1 MNNSYAST
9 ILKIYNK
16 RFQNN
21 TVGLF
26 YLGLITIIITLMSNY
41 GDKEFIERQEDLRIF
56 GLRIR
61 ELRKKSKLTQSE
73 LAEKIGL
80 STNFIGMVERGERNT
95 SVDKIF
101 KLSRAFNLSL
111 AEFFKTL

>member
-1 MNNSYAST
+1 
-9 ILKIYNK
+9 
-16 RFQNN
+16 
-21 TVGLF
+21 
-26 YLGLITIIITLMSNY
+26 MSNY
-41 GDKEFIERQEDLRIF
+41 SDKEFIERQEDLKIF

-73 LAEKIGL
+73 LAEKFGL
-80 STNFIGMVERGERNT
+80 STNFIGMVERGKRNT

-111 AEFFKTL
+111 AEIFKTL

>member
-1 MNNSYAST
+1 M
-9 ILKIYNK
+9 
-16 RFQNN
+16 
-21 TVGLF
+21 GLF
-26 YLGLITIIITLMSNY
+26 YLGLITIIITVMSDLD
-41 GDKEFIERQEDLRIF
+41 DKELVERQNDLRIF

-73 LAEKIGL
+73 LAERIGL

>member
-1 MNNSYAST
+1 MSLMNDYDRNSEET
-9 ILKIYNK
+9 KKNLKT
-16 RFQNN
+16 F
-21 TVGLF
+21 G
-26 YLGLITIIITLMSNY
+26 S
-41 GDKEFIERQEDLRIF
+41 RIQ
-56 GLRIR
+56 
-61 ELRKKSKLTQSE
+61 ELRKKNNLTQSE

-80 STNFIGMVERGERNT
+80 STNFIGMIERGERNT

>member
-1 MNNSYAST
+1 M
-9 ILKIYNK
+9 
-16 RFQNN
+16 
-21 TVGLF
+21 GLF
-26 YLGLITIIITLMSNY
+26 YLGLITSIITVMSDLD
-41 GDKEFIERQEDLRIF
+41 DKELVERQNDLRIF

>member
-1 MNNSYAST
+1 M
-9 ILKIYNK
+9 
-16 RFQNN
+16 
-21 TVGLF
+21 F
-26 YLGLITIIITLMSNY
+26 YLGLITIIITVMS
-41 GDKEFIERQEDLRIF
+41 GLDDKELVERQNDLRIF

-101 KLSRAFNLSL
+101 KLAKAFNISL
-111 AEFFKTL
+111 AQFFETL

>member
-1 MNNSYAST
+1 M
-9 ILKIYNK
+9 
-16 RFQNN
+16 
-21 TVGLF
+21 F
-26 YLGLITIIITLMSNY
+26 YLSLITSIITLMSNY
-41 GDKEFIERQEDLRIF
+41 NDKEFIERQEDLKIF
-56 GLRIR
+56 GLRVR

-101 KLSRAFNLSL
+101 KLSHAFNLSL

>member
-1 MNNSYAST
+1 M
-9 ILKIYNK
+9 
-16 RFQNN
+16 
-21 TVGLF
+21 GLF

-56 GLRIR
+56 GLRLR

-101 KLSRAFNLSL
+101 KLSCAFNLSL

>member
-1 MNNSYAST
+1 M
-9 ILKIYNK
+9 
-16 RFQNN
+16 
-21 TVGLF
+21 GLF
-26 YLGLITIIITLMSNY
+26 YLGLITIIITVMSDLD
-41 GDKEFIERQEDLRIF
+41 DKELVERQNDLRIL

>member
-1 MNNSYAST
+1 M
-9 ILKIYNK
+9 
-16 RFQNN
+16 
-21 TVGLF
+21 GLF
-26 YLGLITIIITLMSNY
+26 YLGLITSIITVMSDID
-41 GDKEFIERQEDLRIF
+41 DKELVERQNDLRIF

>member
-1 MNNSYAST
+1 M
-9 ILKIYNK
+9 
-16 RFQNN
+16 
-21 TVGLF
+21 F
-26 YLGLITIIITLMSNY
+26 YLGLITIIITVMSDLD
-41 GDKEFIERQEDLRIF
+41 DKELVERQNDLKIF

>member
-1 MNNSYAST
+1 M
-9 ILKIYNK
+9 
-16 RFQNN
+16 
-21 TVGLF
+21 GLF
-26 YLGLITIIITLMSNY
+26 YLGLITSIITVMSDLD
-41 GDKEFIERQEDLRIF
+41 DKELVERQNDLRIF
-56 GLRIR
+56 GLRVR

>member
-1 MNNSYAST
+1 MS
-9 ILKIYNK
+9 
-16 RFQNN
+16 
-21 TVGLF
+21 LF
-26 YLGLITIIITLMSNY
+26 YLVLITIIITLMSNY
-41 GDKEFIERQEDLRIF
+41 SDKEFLERQEDLKIF
-56 GLRIR
+56 GLRVR

-101 KLSRAFNLSL
+101 KLAKAFNIRL
-111 AEFFKTL
+111 AQFFETL

>member
-1 MNNSYAST
+1 M
-9 ILKIYNK
+9 
-16 RFQNN
+16 
-21 TVGLF
+21 GLF
-26 YLGLITIIITLMSNY
+26 YLGLITIIITVMS
-41 GDKEFIERQEDLRIF
+41 GLDDKELVERQNDLRIF

-73 LAEKIGL
+73 LAEKVGL

-101 KLSRAFNLSL
+101 KLAKAFDISL
-111 AEFFKTL
+111 AQFFETL

>member
-1 MNNSYAST
+1 M
-9 ILKIYNK
+9 
-16 RFQNN
+16 
-21 TVGLF
+21 GLF
-26 YLGLITIIITLMSNY
+26 YLGLITIIITVMSDLD
-41 GDKEFIERQEDLRIF
+41 DKEFVERQNDLKIF

>member
-1 MNNSYAST
+1 M
-9 ILKIYNK
+9 
-16 RFQNN
+16 
-21 TVGLF
+21 GLF
-26 YLGLITIIITLMSNY
+26 YLSLITIIITLMSNY

-101 KLSRAFNLSL
+101 KLSLAFNLSL

>member
-1 MNNSYAST
+1 M
-9 ILKIYNK
+9 
-16 RFQNN
+16 
-21 TVGLF
+21 GLF
-26 YLGLITIIITLMSNY
+26 YLALITIIITVMSDLD
-41 GDKEFIERQEDLRIF
+41 DKELVERQNDLRIF
-56 GLRIR
+56 GLRVR